1 MAMRAQGLSLREIRK
16 AIDEKWSGNG
26 PSTKTPLPPA

>member
-1 MAMRAQGLSLREIRK
+1 MAMRSQGLSLREIRT
-16 AIDEKWSGNG
+16 AIDEKWSGSG